1 MASPRLETA
10 EFWELP
16 GFTAERRE
24 AVRDVWGAFW
34 SSRLLIWA
42 AGMAAVL
49 AFGWSEHN
57 ATRLDPLYLT
67 LPFGDAF
74 SNLLVAP
81 AARFDSAWYL
91 TIAQHGYDATGRPA
105 FFPLLP
111 ALLRMLGTD
120 VGAQVLA
127 GIAISSVCGIGG
139 LYLLHRLVSLDFDV
153 GLAKSVVWLAAWF
166 PGALVLSAVYTESL
180 FLLLSIGAI
189 YAARLGKW
197 PIAGILGGAA
207 AASRSGGVLLIVPLL
222 ILYLYGPRADA
233 PAAAA
238 KSLLRPRYPL
248 RPSLLWV
255 LVGVPA
261 GLVAYMAYLGMNLG
275 DPSAVFTA
283 QDQWGRTFVP
293 LGGLVTG
300 AWAGI
305 TGAWDLLVP
314 GVTRQLDGPT
324 LVSPELLSL
333 RDVFMLGFLVLG
345 LWLVYECA
353 KRLNLAYTAYA
364 VCGLALPVSVPAHG
378 YPLMS
383 LPRFMF
389 VLFPLWIAL
398 ALWTAERGRY
408 RRVLVVFG
416 VLLAASGGL
425 FVEWVL
431 AP

>member
-1 MASPRLETA
+1 MSSPRLETA
-10 EFWELP
+10 EFWDLP
-16 GFTAERRE
+16 GFTAERRV

-34 SSRLLIWA
+34 SSRMVIWV
-42 AGMAAVL
+42 AGMTAVL

-67 LPFGDAF
+67 LPFDDVF

-81 AARFDSAWYL
+81 AVRFDSAWYL

-111 ALLRMLGTD
+111 ALIRMLGTS

-127 GIAISSVCGIGG
+127 GIALSSLCGMGG
-139 LYLLHRLVSLDFDV
+139 LYLLHRLVSLDFD
-153 GLAKSVVWLAAWF
+153 LRHARSVVWLAAWF

-189 YAARLGKW
+189 YAARLGRW
-197 PIAGILGGAA
+197 PIAGILGAAA
-207 AASRSGGVLLIVPLL
+207 AASRSGGVLLVVPIL

-233 PAAAA
+233 PAAAVR
-238 KSLLRPRYPL
+238 SLLRPRYPL
-248 RPSLLWV
+248 RPSVLWV
-255 LVGVPA
+255 VLGVPA

-275 DPSAVFTA
+275 DPAAVFTS

-300 AWAGI
+300 TWSGI
-305 TGAWDLLVP
+305 TGAWELLVP
-314 GVTRQLDGPT
+314 GVTRQLDGPS
-324 LVSPELLSL
+324 LVSPEVLAL

-345 LWLVYECA
+345 VWLVYECG
-353 KRLNLAYTAYA
+353 KRLNFAYTAYA
-364 VCGLALPVSVPAHG
+364 VCGLALPVSVPAAG
-378 YPLMS
+378 NPLMS

-408 RRVLVVFG
+408 RRVLVSFG
-416 VLLAASGGL
+416 VLLAASSAL

>member
-1 MASPRLETA
+1 MASPRPQTA

-16 GFTAERRE
+16 GLTAERRE
-24 AVRDVWGAFW
+24 AVRDAWGAFW

-42 AGMAAVL
+42 AGMATVL

-91 TIAQHGYDATGRPA
+91 TIAQHGYDASGRPA

-111 ALLRMLGTD
+111 ALLRMLGSD

-127 GIAISSVCGIGG
+127 GIALSSICGMGG
-139 LYLLHRLVSLDFDV
+139 LYLLHRLVRLDFD
-153 GLAKSVVWLAAWF
+153 LPHARSVVWLAAWF

-180 FLLLSIGAI
+180 FLLLSIGSI
-189 YAARLGKW
+189 YAARLGRW
-197 PIAGILGGAA
+197 PIAGVLAGAA
-207 AASRSGGVLLIVPLL
+207 AASRSGGIVLIVPLL

-233 PAAAA
+233 PPQ
-238 KSLLRPRYPL
+238 SPGSRLLPRYRLRPAV
-248 RPSLLWV
+248 LWI

-261 GLVAYMAYLGMNLG
+261 GLIAYMAYLGMNLG

-283 QDQWGRTFVP
+283 QDQWGRTFIP

-300 AWAGI
+300 IWSGVA
-305 TGAWDLLVP
+305 GAWDLVVP
-314 GVTRQLDGPT
+314 GVGRQLDGPS
-324 LVSPELLSL
+324 LVSPELLDL

-345 LWLVYECA
+345 VWLVYECA

-364 VCGLALPVSVPAHG
+364 ACGMALPVSVPAHG

-398 ALWTAERGRY
+398 ALWTAERARY

-416 VLLAASGGL
+416 ALMAASSGL